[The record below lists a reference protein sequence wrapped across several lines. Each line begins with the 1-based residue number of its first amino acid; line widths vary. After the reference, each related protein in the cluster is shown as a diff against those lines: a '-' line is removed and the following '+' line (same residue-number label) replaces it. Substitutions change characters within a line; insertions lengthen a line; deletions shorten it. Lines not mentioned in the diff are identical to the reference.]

1 MMACHGAFAWWAGY
15 CSKFAYLGLQE
26 LVIIRGHI
34 IFKLTLVPSPGLV
47 KHGKALP
54 KKSTEYFP
62 TSSWEQV
69 PSSSPSGI
77 PSISWLTPRYLPHQ
91 ALHLPA
97 TCSLIV
103 ECYDAMG
110 SMPWLHCIQPHSG
123 ATGTHW
129 HTGANAMPMSHRLDW
144 RTPEKDKEHLG
155 EHQIISGSC
164 WFEADIFCP
173 SYSRYPSYGMSRRRI
188 FTWIDC
194 QGNRLSKTFMTE
206 SIKQDTQN

>member
-1 MMACHGAFAWWAGY
+1 MVVSDFFHQQSWYPISCEGLHHDGLPWCVAWWAGY

-129 HTGANAMPMSHRLDW
+129 HTGANAMPMSIALIEGRQ
-144 RTPEKDKEHLG
+144 K
-155 EHQIISGSC
+155 
-164 WFEADIFCP
+164 
-173 SYSRYPSYGMSRRRI
+173 
-188 FTWIDC
+188 
-194 QGNRLSKTFMTE
+194 KTRNT
-206 SIKQDTQN
+206 